1 MDLRGYFQ
9 LLLRR
14 WPVILLTA
22 IVGMGISYVSTDRT
36 AKYETSA
43 LLLVSPERFSFG
55 SQAANVSFDQIS
67 VIDRLLV
74 TYSRMISSDT
84 VASGASDRLQV
95 DRSSASI
102 IGAIRA
108 EIVPATQLLRVVAS
122 DTDPTVARDLANA
135 VASSF
140 VESVSATRSANETG
154 LIPGG
159 VPVTIFE
166 RARLPA
172 APLPTRLISN
182 IILGGVF
189 GLLVAAGVCIAAD
202 SFDVT
207 VRSVRDT
214 EHKLGV
220 PVVGTIPSMR
230 NPLSLS
236 RTRLGKHKPAP
247 LSNGGPSPGAAPV
260 APEDDVPRQEPARA

>member
-55 SQAANVSFDQIS
+55 AQSANVSFDQIS

-74 TYSRMISSDT
+74 TYARMIQSDT
-84 VASGASDRLQV
+84 VASGASDRLPV
-95 DRSSASI
+95 DRSSAAI
-102 IGAIRA
+102 IAATRA
-108 EIVPATQLLRVVAS
+108 EIVPATQLLRVVAG

-135 VASSF
+135 VSSSF
-140 VESVSATRSANETG
+140 VDAVNATRTGNETG

-172 APLPTRLISN
+172 APLPTRLVSN
-182 IILGGVF
+182 IILGGIF
-189 GLLVAAGVCIAAD
+189 GLLIAAGACIAAD

-214 EHKLGV
+214 ERKLGV
-220 PVVGTIPSMR
+220 PVVGTIPGMR
-230 NPLSLS
+230 NPLLLA
-236 RTRLGKHKPAP
+236 RARIGKKRQTPVTNGPAVAP
-247 LSNGGPSPGAAPV
+247 GPG
-260 APEDDVPRQEPARA
+260 PEDDIPREEPARA